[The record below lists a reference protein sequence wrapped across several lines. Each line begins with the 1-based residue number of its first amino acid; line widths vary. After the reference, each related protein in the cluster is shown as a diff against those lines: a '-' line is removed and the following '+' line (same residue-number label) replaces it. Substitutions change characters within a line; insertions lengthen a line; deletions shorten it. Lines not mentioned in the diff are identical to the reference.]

1 MPTRERSTGTSTP
14 GAPEL
19 DAAAQPIVMKAV
31 VITAPG
37 GVDVLEVREV
47 ARPEPSLGQ
56 VLVRVHATALNR
68 ADLMQREG
76 RYPPPPGVPR
86 DIPGL
91 EFAGEVAELG
101 PEVTRWKVGQRVFG
115 IVGGGAYAEYLV
127 SHERLLAEIPE
138 ALSYAEAA
146 AVPEAFITAHD
157 ALVTQAS
164 LRPSESV
171 LIHAVASGVG
181 LAAVQLVRALG
192 AVPFG
197 TARGQGKLA
206 RAKQLGLEDGW
217 AATDDLSALAAHA
230 KRWSGGRGI
239 NVVLD
244 LVGGAYFPVSIE
256 VMAPLGRLMVIGTIA
271 GRDAQIPLGR
281 VLSSR
286 ITIRGT
292 MLRGRALEEKIVAT
306 RAFEEQVVP
315 LLARGLVRAVV
326 DREYPLADVR
336 AAHTRLE
343 SNETVGKIVLRVT

>member
-1 MPTRERSTGTSTP
+1 
-14 GAPEL
+14 
-19 DAAAQPIVMKAV
+19 MKAV

-37 GVDVLEVREV
+37 GVDVLEVRDV
-47 ARPEPSLGQ
+47 ARPVPSYAQ

-76 RYPPPPGVPR
+76 RYPPPPDSPQ
-86 DIPGL
+86 DIPGM

-101 PEVTRWKVGQRVFG
+101 PGVARWKVGQRVFG

-127 SHERLLAEIPE
+127 THERLLAEVPE
-138 ALSYAEAA
+138 RLSYAEAA

-164 LRPSESV
+164 LRASEAV

-181 LAAVQLVRALG
+181 LAAVQLVRAL
-192 AVPFG
+192 AAIPYG
-197 TARGQGKLA
+197 TARGAGKLE
-206 RAKQLGLEDGW
+206 RAKEVGLEDGW
-217 AATDDLSALAAHA
+217 AATNDLSELAGHVR
-230 KRWSGGRGI
+230 RWTGGRGM

-244 LVGGAYFPVSIE
+244 LVGGAYFPASIE
-256 VMAPLGRLMVIGTIA
+256 AMAPLGRLMVIGTIA

-281 VLSSR
+281 VLASR

-292 MLRGRALEEKIVAT
+292 MLRGRALEEKIAAT

-315 LLARGLVRAVV
+315 LLGRGIVRAVV
-326 DREYPLADVR
+326 DREYPLSEVR
-336 AAHTRLE
+336 AAHTCLE
-343 SNETVGKIVLRVT
+343 SNVTVGKIVLRVT

>member
-1 MPTRERSTGTSTP
+1 
-14 GAPEL
+14 
-19 DAAAQPIVMKAV
+19 MKAV

-47 ARPEPSLGQ
+47 ARPVPSYAQ

-76 RYPPPPGVPR
+76 RYPPPPDAPQ
-86 DIPGL
+86 DIPGM

-101 PEVTRWKVGQRVFG
+101 PGVARWKIGQRVFG

-127 SHERLLAEIPE
+127 THERLLAEVPE
-138 ALSYAEAA
+138 RLSYLEAA

-164 LRPSESV
+164 LRASEAV

-192 AVPFG
+192 AIPYG
-197 TARGQGKLA
+197 TARGAGKIERA
-206 RAKQLGLEDGW
+206 RELGLEDGW
-217 AATDDLSALAAHA
+217 AAADDLSALAGHVR
-230 KRWSGGRGI
+230 RWTGGRGM

-244 LVGGAYFPVSIE
+244 LVGGAYFPASIE
-256 VMAPLGRLMVIGTIA
+256 AMATLGRLMVIGTIA
-271 GRDAQIPLGR
+271 GRDTQIPLGR
-281 VLSSR
+281 VLASR

-292 MLRGRALEEKIVAT
+292 MLRGRALEEKIAAT

-315 LLARGLVRAVV
+315 LLGRGIVRAVV
-326 DREYPLADVR
+326 DREYPLAEVR

-343 SNETVGKIVLRVT
+343 SNETVGKVVLRVT